1 MVSSIRKAAVLLCT
15 LASFASAASSNY
27 RAMAVSDDWS
37 VGLWTNPD
45 TKEETCVVAPTT
57 MNKRA
62 TPAIVFI
69 PKAPGGARAN
79 LIASGSFEGI
89 GATYTVDNL
98 RSVTVGMSKRKVPY
112 GHLVTGQEYEL
123 MLERFKDGLT
133 VTYEV
138 FSSNKFVEGGKRTM
152 SLDGFRTAY
161 ELAER
166 CHWY

>member
-1 MVSSIRKAAVLLCT
+1 MRKAAALLCT
-15 LASFASAASSNY
+15 FASFASAANSNY
-27 RAMAVSDDWS
+27 QAVAVSDDWS

-45 TKEETCVVAPTT
+45 TREGTCVVAPTT
-57 MNKRA
+57 MNKRR

-69 PKAPGGARAN
+69 PKGPGGARAN

-89 GATYTVDNL
+89 GTTYTVDGSS
-98 RSVTVGMSKRKVPY
+98 SVTVGLKNRRVPY
-112 GHLVTGQEYEL
+112 GYLVVDSEYEL
-123 MLERFKDGLT
+123 MLERFKDGLM

-152 SLDGFRTAY
+152 SLEGFTTAY

-166 CHWY
+166 CQWY

>member
-1 MVSSIRKAAVLLCT
+1 MRKAAALLCT
-15 LASFASAASSNY
+15 LASFSSVASSNY
-27 RAMAVSDDWS
+27 QAVAVSDDWS

-45 TKEETCVVAPTT
+45 TKERTCVVAPTT
-57 MNKRA
+57 MNKR
-62 TPAIVFI
+62 TIPAIVFI

-89 GATYTVDNL
+89 GATYTVDNSS
-98 RSVTVGMSKRKVPY
+98 SVTVGLKNRKVPY
-112 GHLVTGQEYEL
+112 GHLVTDHEYQL

-161 ELAER
+161 ELAQR
-166 CHWY
+166 CQWY